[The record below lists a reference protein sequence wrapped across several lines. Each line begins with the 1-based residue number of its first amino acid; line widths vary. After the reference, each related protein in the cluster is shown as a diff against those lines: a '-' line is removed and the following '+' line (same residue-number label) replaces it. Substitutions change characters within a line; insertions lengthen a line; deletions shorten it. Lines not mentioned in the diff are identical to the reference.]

1 LTNNGNGSF
10 SVQNPGTIGSG
21 SLINASLGDINGDGV
36 LDLISTFGGEV
47 RINLQNTT
55 QVSTQSLL
63 DLKTQEQARS
73 ALTYLKSELRRITS
87 ELGAIGSHQSRIG
100 VATKVLQ
107 VARDNYILAESR
119 IMDIDMAEELA
130 NSVRLRILQQ
140 VGATILAQGNLQP
153 QIALKLI
160 STPKNR
166 SSDNLT

>member
-1 LTNNGNGSF
+1 
-10 SVQNPGTIGSG
+10 
-21 SLINASLGDINGDGV
+21 LGDINGDGV
-36 LDLISTFGGEV
+36 LDLISTFGGSSTEV

-107 VARDNYILAESR
+107 VARDNYISAESR